1 MNPGFIEKTE
11 TLQTKLGQSLGHN
24 TKLFSIIFACLI
36 SISLLSIS
44 YAQTSPILE
53 EQVTLSGDLLND
65 PVAQDLLKKI
75 EQTKKM
81 IEKLKQKEYQ
91 QNQAQEN
98 LQKMREIS
106 IERLNHD
113 LNEWERIWEKHSSKN
128 SFERF
133 VNKKPSYVQG
143 VFWDQFE
150 FKEQKV
156 NAGRIAMNEVL
167 MNGGT
172 MLDAKNAYN
181 KAAATKKIELIEM
194 NSQFNVKHNLAS
206 FAEQQVFNSTGQIH
220 LSAAIQEKLSK
231 FYADYK
237 LQPNYIMANSDD
249 LDVSDLISNVDE
261 NTRCGDGMMRISNII
276 SGHQTCIDESTAKKW
291 ADIGVKGLVI
301 HGDDLSE
308 ISSVSDMKTNPGTT
322 CQTEHIVIYDL
333 LTSEYRCVLESVAHE
348 MVEDDTAAIHTL
360 TKYILNKDE
369 QKITEDKIYEINQDI
384 LRATE
389 EYEIKRKI
397 LNSKYDDRLENENS
411 LSKQKMREII
421 QEYKNSSEITKEDVT
436 KHISEIRDSYDSIK
450 EKILKEK
457 SNATYDL
464 KLELKNYI
472 SKVVQGHENNPDID
486 VDWIYLDNES
496 GAISMNHEEDEEI
509 PHNMHSLD
517 QNINKILLKNA
528 DVVNSF
534 GQRFDEI
541 KSNQILQVAAD
552 ITNPDEHVRDF
563 VYVVEITNED
573 DVLVQPAKWM
583 TGILNPNQTLNVG
596 LSWIPEEDGMFN
608 ATISIG
614 SDMNSVLPVTD
625 IEIDVNFGGD
635 IHGENYCKND
645 HELLFKYSDNSPI
658 CATPETASKLIHIG
672 LAFA

>member
-36 SISLLSIS
+36 SISLLPIS

-308 ISSVSDMKTNPGTT
+308 ISSVSDMKTN
-322 CQTEHIVIYDL
+322 
-333 LTSEYRCVLESVAHE
+333 
-348 MVEDDTAAIHTL
+348 M
-360 TKYILNKDE
+360 K
-369 QKITEDKIYEINQDI
+369 
-384 LRATE
+384 
-389 EYEIKRKI
+389 
-397 LNSKYDDRLENENS
+397 
-411 LSKQKMREII
+411 
-421 QEYKNSSEITKEDVT
+421 
-436 KHISEIRDSYDSIK
+436 
-450 EKILKEK
+450 
-457 SNATYDL
+457 
-464 KLELKNYI
+464 
-472 SKVVQGHENNPDID
+472 
-486 VDWIYLDNES
+486 
-496 GAISMNHEEDEEI
+496 
-509 PHNMHSLD
+509 
-517 QNINKILLKNA
+517 
-528 DVVNSF
+528 
-534 GQRFDEI
+534 
-541 KSNQILQVAAD
+541 
-552 ITNPDEHVRDF
+552 
-563 VYVVEITNED
+563 
-573 DVLVQPAKWM
+573 
-583 TGILNPNQTLNVG
+583 
-596 LSWIPEEDGMFN
+596 
-608 ATISIG
+608 
-614 SDMNSVLPVTD
+614 
-625 IEIDVNFGGD
+625 
-635 IHGENYCKND
+635 
-645 HELLFKYSDNSPI
+645 
-658 CATPETASKLIHIG
+658 
-672 LAFA
+672 

>member
-1 MNPGFIEKTE
+1 MMNPGFIEKTE
-11 TLQTKLGQSLGHN
+11 ILPIKLGQSLGYN
-24 TKLFSIIFACLI
+24 TKLFSIIFVCLI
-36 SISLLSIS
+36 SISLLPIS

-53 EQVTLSGDLLND
+53 GQVMLSGDLLND
-65 PVAQDLLKKI
+65 PVAQDLFKKI

-81 IEKLKQKEYQ
+81 IEKLKQKEYE

-206 FAEQQVFNSTGQIH
+206 FAEQQIFNSTGQIP
-220 LSAAIQEKLSK
+220 LSVAIQEKLSK

-249 LDVSDLISNVDE
+249 LDVSDLIFNVDE

-276 SGHQTCIDESTAKKW
+276 SGHLICIDEATAKKW
-291 ADIGVKGLVI
+291 ADIGIKGLVI

-322 CQTEHIVIYDL
+322 CHTEHIVIYDL

-348 MVEDDTAAIHTL
+348 MVEDETAAIHTF

-369 QKITEDKIYEINQDI
+369 QKITEDKMYEINQEI
-384 LRATE
+384 LRVTE
-389 EYEIKRKI
+389 ECEIKRKI

-421 QEYKNSSEITKEDVT
+421 QEYKNNSEITKEDVT

-457 SNATYDL
+457 LNATYDL

-472 SKVVQGHENNPDID
+472 SKVVQGHENNPDIN
-486 VDWIYLDNES
+486 VDWIYLNNEFD
-496 GAISMNHEEDEEI
+496 AISVNHEEDEEI
-509 PHNMHSLD
+509 L
-517 QNINKILLKNA
+517 
-528 DVVNSF
+528 
-534 GQRFDEI
+534 
-541 KSNQILQVAAD
+541 
-552 ITNPDEHVRDF
+552 
-563 VYVVEITNED
+563 
-573 DVLVQPAKWM
+573 
-583 TGILNPNQTLNVG
+583 
-596 LSWIPEEDGMFN
+596 
-608 ATISIG
+608 TICIR
-614 SDMNSVLPVTD
+614 
-625 IEIDVNFGGD
+625 
-635 IHGENYCKND
+635 
-645 HELLFKYSDNSPI
+645 
-658 CATPETASKLIHIG
+658 
-672 LAFA
+672 